1 MNHHIVPAKAGL
13 ALGAL
18 VGGVHLV
25 WSILIALGWAQALV
39 NFSLWAHMV
48 SAPVVI
54 KAFDLSAAVTVI
66 IIATIIG
73 YVIGYIFAHI
83 WNRLHRD

>member
-1 MNHHIVPAKAGL
+1 M
-13 ALGAL
+13 ALTFGVL
-18 VGGVHLV
+18 LGGVHLV
-25 WSILIALGWAQALV
+25 WSILVALGWAQALV
-39 NFSLWAHMV
+39 NFSLSAHMV

-73 YVIGYIFAHI
+73 YIIGYIFARI